1 MGTWMHVHGTKFE
14 NNNNKKTVLPRYHH
28 VVCFE
33 KKKNKNFH
41 AKNVYC
47 RERVHLCLDHV
58 DNPAFK

>member
-1 MGTWMHVHGTKFE
+1 MGTWMHAHGTKFE
-14 NNNNKKTVLPRYHH
+14 KK
-28 VVCFE
+28 
-33 KKKNKNFH
+33 KNFH

>member
-1 MGTWMHVHGTKFE
+1 MDARAWDKIRK
-14 NNNNKKTVLPRYHH
+14 KKTVLPRYHH
-28 VVCFE
+28 VVCIE
-33 KKKNKNFH
+33 KKKNFY

>member
-1 MGTWMHVHGTKFE
+1 MGAWMHAHGTKFE
-14 NNNNKKTVLPRYHH
+14 
-28 VVCFE
+28 
-33 KKKNKNFH
+33 KKKQFFQGTITWSVLKKKNFH

>member
-1 MGTWMHVHGTKFE
+1 MDARAWDKIRKQQQQKKQFFQGTITWS
-14 NNNNKKTVLPRYHH
+14 VL
-28 VVCFE
+28 

>member
-1 MGTWMHVHGTKFE
+1 MDARAWDKIR
-14 NNNNKKTVLPRYHH
+14 KK
-28 VVCFE
+28 
-33 KKKNKNFH
+33 KNFH

>member
-1 MGTWMHVHGTKFE
+1 MDARAWDKI
-14 NNNNKKTVLPRYHH
+14 R
-28 VVCFE
+28 
-33 KKKNKNFH
+33 KKKKQFFQGTITWSVLKKKKNFH

>member
-1 MGTWMHVHGTKFE
+1 MGAWMHAHGTKFE
-14 NNNNKKTVLPRYHH
+14 KKKTVLPRYHH
-28 VVCFE
+28 VVCIE
-33 KKKNKNFH
+33 KKKKNFH

>member
-1 MGTWMHVHGTKFE
+1 MGACMHAHGTKFE
-14 NNNNKKTVLPRYHH
+14 KKKTVLPRYHH
-28 VVCFE
+28 VVCIE
-33 KKKNKNFH
+33 KKKNFH

>member
-1 MGTWMHVHGTKFE
+1 MGTWMHAHGTKFE
-14 NNNNKKTVLPRYHH
+14 
-28 VVCFE
+28 
-33 KKKNKNFH
+33 KKKKKQFFQGTITWSVLKKKKNFH